1 VRGDTVSAVTS
12 FTGLRNITG
21 AFGDIQ
27 FGIKLE
33 RTGISHLRSALL
45 QSARTSIVPND
56 VSQCTEMTK
65 RLSKRLASML
75 L

>member
-1 VRGDTVSAVTS
+1 VHGDTASAVTS
-12 FTGLRNITG
+12 FTGLRTISS

-27 FGIKLE
+27 FGFKLE
-33 RTGISHLRSALL
+33 RTGISHLRSAPL
-45 QSARTSIVPND
+45 QSGRTSIVPND
-56 VSQCTEMTK
+56 VIQCAEMTK